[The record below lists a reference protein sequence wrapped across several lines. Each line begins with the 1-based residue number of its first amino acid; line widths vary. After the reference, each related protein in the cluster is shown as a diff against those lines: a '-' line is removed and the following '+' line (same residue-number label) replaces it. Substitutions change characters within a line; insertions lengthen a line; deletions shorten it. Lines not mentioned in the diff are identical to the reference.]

1 MTTFNVINAAFSLLL
16 TLIVVYKIT
25 QFRDLAN
32 SIERF
37 GLGLMGSG
45 SFLTIPISLFRGDNP
60 FEGWAVTL
68 LRIGAIVFLFGR
80 TLRDRR
86 HKKRNDMQVRW
97 HEEWKRSRG

>member
-1 MTTFNVINAAFSLLL
+1 MTFGILNAVLSFLL
-16 TLIVVYKIT
+16 TLIVVYKVT
-25 QFRDLAN
+25 MFRSQAN
-32 SIERF
+32 GMERL

-45 SFLTIPISLFRGDNP
+45 FFLTIPVSLFRNENP

-68 LRIGAIVFLFGR
+68 LRIGVIVFLAGR
-80 TLRDRR
+80 TLRDYR